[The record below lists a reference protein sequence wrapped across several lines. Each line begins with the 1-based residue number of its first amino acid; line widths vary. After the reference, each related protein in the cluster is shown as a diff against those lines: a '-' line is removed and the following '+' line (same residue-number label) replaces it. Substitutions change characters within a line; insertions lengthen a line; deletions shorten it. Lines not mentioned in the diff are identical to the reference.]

1 MSEGMATSRAARNVE
16 REGLDSMPPRGRA
29 PGLRRVMRRQRPGG
43 VVILDDAVG
52 KGLGGL
58 ML

>member
-1 MSEGMATSRAARNVE
+1 MSDGMATSRAARNVE

-29 PGLRRVMRRQRPGG
+29 PGPRRVMRRQRPEG
-43 VVILDDAVG
+43 VVILGDAVG